1 MRTITIELPDETQS
15 SDLDT
20 RMRVAVELYNQGI
33 FTLGQCAAL
42 VGLDRRDFMEKSAPY
57 GGLKMGPQTL
67 EEPQQDIDN
76 ADRFAADYRRRQLP
90 DSAQ

>member
-1 MRTITIELPDETQS
+1 MRTITIELPDNVAPT
-15 SDLDT
+15 DFDA
-20 RMRVAVELYNQGI
+20 RMRVAVALYNESVL
-33 FTLGQCAAL
+33 TLGQCAAIM
-42 VGLDRRDFMEKSAPY
+42 GLDRRDFMEKSAPY

-67 EEPQQDIDN
+67 EELQQDIDN